1 MSSIFTAKC
10 EEDMSIACTD
20 HAQTSKTFRSP
31 SASVLKLTSARMKIV
46 LRPPG
51 RNWAGL
57 APPSGVHC
65 TNIAKA
71 MSTSG
76 SREGCAWDRSSQ
88 LRCLPLAILPQTR
101 RQNPAPS
108 KNGGVHFAQNP
119 CETYTAIFAGTHTL
133 PVRYRQSDPVPTCIH
148 HTVVG
153 KVSGLRWRKTSNE
166 YLRMNLKTI

>member
-1 MSSIFTAKC
+1 MTVQGFC
-10 EEDMSIACTD
+10 C
-20 HAQTSKTFRSP
+20 P
-31 SASVLKLTSARMKIV
+31 SASVPKLTSARMKIV

-119 CETYTAIFAGTHTL
+119 CETYTANFAGTHTL
-133 PVRYRQSDPVPTCIH
+133 PVRYRQSDPVPTRIH
-148 HTVVG
+148 LTVVG
-153 KVSGLRWRKTSNE
+153 RVSGLRWRKVTNE
-166 YLRMNLKTI
+166 YLQMDEGTILD